1 MIFIRERTVV
11 DLETMWYNENI
22 DEIYEAMDKIKQRLE
37 EEKQKPTNE
46 ADSSEINKLLYAQLM
61 QGMKLSTTPNN
72 PLTFYI

>member
-1 MIFIRERTVV
+1 M